1 MHILNQFIA
10 RNRIRKILPAKRSS
24 SLVALTSMELSSR
37 VWKAA
42 VPGLF
47 SVGTGYKKSNVD
59 QQDLRGVV
67 RSSCGGSG
75 RLPSADLEELQYI
88 PYSSSTRAA
97 EIACV
102 QLSNQYF
109 CVEATTL
116 DEFAAG

>member
-24 SLVALTSMELSSR
+24 SLVALTNR